1 MSSELKFS
9 TDTGGEFLLI
19 DRIDLTDLSKVDK
32 QGFPPLYTVLELSNE
47 YKETAEK
54 WALIILDRTRNPNPP
69 LPKEYAFG
77 ANPPIFRAMSLG
89 LQGVVKRM
97 LELGVPKDIR
107 ACGMFRNET
116 LMEAANRTGNFAFQK
131 MMKEYCK

>member
-9 TDTGGEFLLI
+9 PDKGGEFLLV
-19 DRIDLTDLSKVDK
+19 DRIDLNDLSKVDK
-32 QGFPPLYTVLELSNE
+32 QGFPPLFTVLELSSE

-54 WALIILDRTRNPNPP
+54 WALIILDKTRNPNPP
-69 LPKEYAFG
+69 LPKECAFG
-77 ANPPIFRAMSLG
+77 ANPPIFRAMNLG
-89 LQGVVKRM
+89 LLSVVKRM

-116 LMEAANRTGNFAFQK
+116 LMEAANRSGNFAIQK
-131 MMKEYCK
+131 MVKEYCK